1 MIHYM
6 IIRLM
11 DRHTL
16 PPSFTAPQLVENYWM
31 GKLPIATTQVRTQDL
46 RSDFLRRVL
55 QSFDANETLLKRVI
69 RQMPFL
75 CFVRYIYPRNTFFPC
90 TLCADAQGGPPQQEP
105 FAQQPAMMQA
115 HHRQAC
121 RTPQVWTHTH
131 TYKHTHKYIHT
142 FAQQLTMMQAHH
154 RQACRTPQVWT
165 HTHTYKHTHTNIYTH
180 SLSSWP

>member
-1 MIHYM
+1 
-6 IIRLM
+6 M

-131 TYKHTHKYIHT
+131 TYI
-142 FAQQLTMMQAHH
+142 Q
-154 RQACRTPQVWT
+154 T
-165 HTHTYKHTHTNIYTH
+165 HTHTTVKTH
-180 SLSSWP
+180 SNVGLTTHYFSVCVLPHNLSHGVLLAVGCKKVSSGNPATARYIQVE